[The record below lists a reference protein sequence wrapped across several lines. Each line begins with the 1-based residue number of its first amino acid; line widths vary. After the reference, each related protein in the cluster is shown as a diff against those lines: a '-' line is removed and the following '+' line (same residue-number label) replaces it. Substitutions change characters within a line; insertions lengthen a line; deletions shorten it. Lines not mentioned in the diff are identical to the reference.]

1 MGGLVGVFGI
11 PTSVCGMVS
20 RLFDGP
26 EAPASALTTAL
37 VS

>member
-20 RLFDGP
+20 RPSDGP